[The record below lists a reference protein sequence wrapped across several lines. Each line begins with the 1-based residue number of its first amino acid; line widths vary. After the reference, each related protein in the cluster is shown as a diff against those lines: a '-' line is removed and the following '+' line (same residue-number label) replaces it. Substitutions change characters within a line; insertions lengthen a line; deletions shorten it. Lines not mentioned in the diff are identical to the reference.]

1 MPGMSV
7 ELGIGDCV
15 KVLDGPF
22 GGKTGVI
29 SSLGDNEV
37 FVRLFML
44 GRIAHPFAP
53 ENLRLTAKAVVSQV
67 LDAKPKSPE

>member
-1 MPGMSV
+1 MRSMNV

-15 KVLDGPF
+15 EVLDGPF
-22 GGKTGVI
+22 GGKTGII
-29 SSLGDNEV
+29 SSLGDKEV

-44 GRIAHPFAP
+44 GRIARPFAP
-53 ENLRLTAKAVVSQV
+53 ENLRLTAKAEISQV